1 MNDRIEQLKSKGII
15 KEVRNISDSD
25 FKTNRGWA
33 ELFRSIPAGKVVRLV
48 VPSRSY
54 PNRYAAL
61 TGRKVRTELVQKLE
75 DGTYDVKVVFL
86 E

>member
-1 MNDRIEQLKSKGII
+1 MNEKIEQLKSKGII
-15 KEVRNISDSD
+15 KEVRDISDSD

-33 ELFRSIPAGKVVRLV
+33 ELFRTTPAGKMVRLV
-48 VPSRSY
+48 VPFRTY

-61 TGRKVRTELVQKLE
+61 TGRKVRTELVKKLE
-75 DGTYDVKVVFL
+75 DGSYDVKVAFL

>member
-1 MNDRIEQLKSKGII
+1 MKDLKLKGLL
-15 KEVRNISDSD
+15 KEVRDISDSD

-33 ELFRSIPAGKVVRLV
+33 ELFRTTPAGKMLRLV
-48 VPSRSY
+48 VPFRSY

-75 DGTYDVKVVFL
+75 NGTYDVKVAFL